1 MEEGSKEETMS
12 SNDAIEW
19 RLIDT
24 DLNTTLGILPAGPS
38 HLYLEL
44 NQPGSGEVKVPL
56 ESKAAALVTSAM
68 FVQAIYR
75 GAVRGG
81 FFVENINRTYA
92 DANEGGGQWLSM
104 SGRGAL
110 ALLDDAI
117 VWDDGLGGTKRKFKN
132 YTRADILIILIEE
145 AKSRGALSNLTYD
158 FTALVD
164 SLGVAWSKKATLQL
178 TVGTSMLDV
187 VRDFA
192 KAGIDFDIV
201 PGVETFVLRAFQNG
215 LGVNRS
221 ESVYF
226 RVGTNCKEVSGQEVS
241 NNLKNALRVKY
252 GDDGAGGSLS
262 LKDCSSISTH
272 RRREGMV
279 DADNA
284 GSSDSAQVIGL
295 AELEGKKEPKR
306 SVAVKMFDG
315 VSPRA
320 FVDYSFGDR
329 ITLDV
334 RGDER
339 SDRIVGLQLDWDGNT
354 KAGVTVDLNSIIVDN
369 EIAMAQAI
377 RDLQERMQTSRD
389 ANLLDAA
396 AWFDYG
402 AEISTESIFAPFIW
416 AIRVVGDNV
425 YVAGNFSVIGNVPAN
440 NVAVYNTTTCVWT
453 ALGDGVPGIAN
464 ALEVIGTDVYVSY
477 NYRGSH
483 PIVYAWVA
491 KWNGA
496 TWTTIREDEFG
507 EVYCSAVLGTD
518 LLIAGNITS
527 GSFGN
532 SGFAVRR
539 WNGSAWSDYG
549 KWVDGKIYAIAV
561 DADTSNV
568 YIGGEFT
575 HINGYFSTTAWVG
588 TATANRIAR
597 LPFGGTDWETLGSPN
612 GVTGGNV
619 LSIAVQEPD
628 VYVGGN
634 FTTAGGA
641 AANQIAKYID
651 GDGWYVIEGGIDTA
665 CGDES
670 SEGLGGFPPDLEGN
684 VLVRCNV
691 IVASAFELY
700 IGGRFLTAGGTPAN
714 YVARWNGTNWEP
726 LQQGVPSEC
735 FSLAMYN
742 TDVYTG
748 GSYGGQAYLTT
759 FDSVT
764 TRERNGYVHPN
775 HFGDVV
781 SDGDRGTTIQPNVV
795 TNQKLA
801 DMPTSTLKGRIS
813 AATGDPEDLS
823 ILQARALLHPSYVG
837 NAGKVL
843 GVNAGEDDVE
853 WIEGGGGAPN
863 WGDIGGLLSDQADLQ
878 SALNEKAAE
887 IWPDV
892 LSILST
898 DNGGHVTS
906 NPKFAYDPLNNAV
919 VIGGDVLPSF
929 TNVPGVQ
936 AVSNGGAS
944 TRFRA
949 ILFQDTITVGPGLMT
964 ARSRGTMASPTKVT
978 ANTMLGQWQVL
989 GTYDTSGLFASSN
1002 ATIYAYADADWSS
1015 TSRPV
1020 RWEIYVTPSGS
1031 TTQVLAL
1038 TIGSDGKVTLGTGGV
1053 NIPSGK
1059 TYDIN
1064 GSPHTHTPAEI
1075 GAVPNDGWTAYTAV
1089 TPTRTAADDPTYTIR
1104 FSGVDL
1110 TGVLQEGMPIK
1121 WTQNSIVRYGWISSS
1136 PSLSSG
1142 NTSITVLTRLDSSSS
1157 NYDVLDTATYSI
1169 SNFAYGRL
1177 KQPGFGFPIDREK
1190 WTLLITDTTDR
1201 TQSSPTAGTYYQPG
1215 SLGITVPIG
1224 QWRLGFVGV
1233 LSASVTNLQVSMQ
1246 FILSTTTNSI
1256 SDGQLA
1262 GYQISYGTT
1271 VVRTEQNVSRLITLA
1286 SKTSY
1291 NLLVYTGTTGVAS
1304 LSILP
1309 SSGVTTKIYAEC
1321 TYL

>member
-1 MEEGSKEETMS
+1 MV
-12 SNDAIEW
+12 NDDAIEW

-24 DLNTTLGILPAGPS
+24 DLSTILGILPAGPS

-44 NQPGSGEVKVPL
+44 NEPGSGEVKVPL
-56 ESKAAALVTSAM
+56 QSRAAALVTSAM
-68 FVQAIYR
+68 FVQASYR

-92 DANEGGGQWLSM
+92 DASEGGGQWLSM

-117 VWDDGLGGTKRKFKN
+117 VWDDGYGGTKRKFKN

-145 AKSRGALSNLTYD
+145 AKGRGALSNLTYD

-226 RVGTNCKEVSGQEVS
+226 RVGTNCTEVSGQEVS
-241 NNLKNALRVKY
+241 NNLRNALRVKY

-279 DADNA
+279 SADNA

-339 SDRIVGLQLDWDGNT
+339 SDRIVGLQLDWDGST
-354 KAGVTVDLNSIIVDN
+354 KAGVTVDLNSIIVEN

-377 RDLQERMQTSRD
+377 RDLQERMQTTRD
-389 ANLLDAA
+389 AKLLDAA

-402 AEISTESIFAPFIW
+402 AEFSSDSIYNPYIKV
-416 AIRVVGDNV
+416 IRVVGDNV

-453 ALGDGVPGIAN
+453 ALGEGVPGIAN

-477 NYRGSH
+477 DYKGSH
-483 PIVYAWVA
+483 PIEYAWVS

-507 EVYCSAVLGTD
+507 EVYCSAILGTD

-561 DADTSNV
+561 DASTSNV
-568 YIGGEFT
+568 YIGGDFD
-575 HINGYFSTTAWVG
+575 HINGYFSTTEWVG
-588 TATANRIAR
+588 TATANKIAR
-597 LPFGGTDWETLGSPN
+597 LPFGGTDWEALGSPN

-619 LSIAVQEPD
+619 LSIATQEPD
-628 VYVGGN
+628 IYVGGN
-634 FTTAGGA
+634 FTSAGGA
-641 AANQIAKYID
+641 PANQIAKYID
-651 GDGWYVIEGGIDTA
+651 GDGWYAIEGGIDTA

-670 SEGLGGFPPDLEGN
+670 SDGLGGFPLDLEGN

-691 IVASAFELY
+691 IIASTLELY
-700 IGGRFLTAGGTPAN
+700 VGGNFLTAGGTPAN
-714 YVARWNGTNWEP
+714 YVARWNGANWEP
-726 LQQGVPSEC
+726 LQQGVPGEC

-748 GSYGGQAYLTT
+748 GTYGGQAYLTT

-795 TNQKLA
+795 TNQMLA
-801 DMPTSTLKGRIS
+801 DVPTATFKGRIS

-823 ILQARALLHPSYVG
+823 ILQARALIHPDYTG
-837 NAGKVL
+837 NNGKVL
-843 GVNAGEDDVE
+843 TVNETEDDVE
-853 WIEGGGGAPN
+853 WKEGGGGGGGT
-863 WGDIGGLLSDQADLQ
+863 WGSITGTLSDQTDLQ
-878 SALNEKAAE
+878 SVLDEKAAKL
-887 IWPDV
+887 WADV
-892 LSILST
+892 LSILTT
-898 DNGGHVTS
+898 DIDGYVTS
-906 NPKFAYDPLNNAV
+906 NPQLTYDPTNNEII
-919 VIGGDVLPSF
+919 IGGDVLPSF
-929 TNVPGVQ
+929 TNAPGVQ
-936 AVSNGGAS
+936 ITSDGGAS
-944 TRFRA
+944 PRFRA
-949 ILFQDTITVGPGLMT
+949 ILFQDTTTAGPSLVT
-964 ARSRGTMASPTKVT
+964 ARSRGTKTSPTKVT
-978 ANTMLGQWQVL
+978 SNTLLGQWQVL
-989 GTYDTSGLFASSN
+989 GTYDTSGSFATAN
-1002 ATIYAYADADWSS
+1002 AYIKAIADADWSS

-1031 TTQVLAL
+1031 TTATLAM
-1038 TIGSDGKVTLGTGGV
+1038 TIGADGTVTLGTGGV

-1064 GSPHTHTPAEI
+1064 GTPHTHAKASGSDVTT
-1075 GAVPNDGWTAYTAV
+1075 GTDDTKFV
-1089 TPTRTAADDPTYTIR
+1089 TPKALADAGFKAAAPKYLPFGVYAGSGPFTANATPYAATIDRTMALVKLTIS
-1104 FSGVDL
+1104 FYVSTTNNASNYWDITLDKAGGTVVKTL
-1110 TGVLQEGMPIK
+1110 
-1121 WTQNSIVRYGWISSS
+1121 
-1136 PSLSSG
+1136 
-1142 NTSITVLTRLDSSSS
+1142 NTSG
-1157 NYDVLDTATYSI
+1157 A
-1169 SNFAYGRL
+1169 
-1177 KQPGFGFPIDREK
+1177 
-1190 WTLLITDTTDR
+1190 
-1201 TQSSPTAGTYYQPG
+1201 
-1215 SLGITVPIG
+1215 
-1224 QWRLGFVGV
+1224 
-1233 LSASVTNLQVSMQ
+1233 SANTFSQVS
-1246 FILSTTTNSI
+1246 FTFSTTTV
-1256 SDGQLA
+1256 
-1262 GYQISYGTT
+1262 GTT
-1271 VVRTEQNVSRLITLA
+1271 DVLLRIVLA
-1286 SKTSY
+1286 KVGSP
-1291 NLLVYTGTTGVAS
+1291 GTIYLPWPA
-1304 LSILP
+1304 LEISI
-1309 SSGVTTKIYAEC
+1309 
-1321 TYL
+1321 